1 MKRTI
6 AWILV
11 LVLCLGVF
19 AGCAEKPVASTNP
32 GTTAGA
38 AENEGLQK
46 AAKYLKAL
54 YNTAPVETGVD
65 FERTTIVPV
74 GTVQYTVT
82 WAVDVAEDL
91 VKIVAGENNTVVID
105 VNEDNQTETAY
116 KLTAT
121 VSDKDGNKKE
131 VVFDHILPKAVAKDG
146 TEFTVL
152 EIIEMGGAK
161 EHNTY
166 TDYKY
171 KVTGVITEVYNTQYG
186 NMKITDDAGN
196 ILTIYGTFSAD
207 GALRYDA
214 MDVKPVAGDT
224 VTIYGIVGQYNGT
237 PQIKNGWIVAHTPGE
252 GGTTEDPTEPSTPA
266 DPTTPTEPKPT
277 DPVTP
282 PVSEPAADST
292 LSVKDAITLALSKEH
307 NIYTTGKYYVTG
319 KITEIYN
326 TQYGN
331 MKITDDAGNI
341 LTIYGTYSADGSTR
355 FDAMSSQPKVG
366 DTVTI
371 YGIVGQYNGTPQ
383 IKNGWIVKI
392 NGSAPST
399 DPVTPPA
406 PPASNLSVV
415 DSLEVGKAYKFG
427 MVQGNLN
434 ATYYLAGGMSGFY
447 MSTTTD
453 ASAALD
459 VYVEE
464 TTGGYYL
471 YAMISG
477 TKTYISMVKAMGT
490 DGKEHINGK
499 YETAPSTVYTWD
511 AEAKTLVADIDGE
524 AYWHGTRSDKSYN
537 TVGPCAVS
545 FNGFYCQ
552 FYA

>member
-1 MKRTI
+1 
-6 AWILV
+6 
-11 LVLCLGVF
+11 
-19 AGCAEKPVASTNP
+19 
-32 GTTAGA
+32 
-38 AENEGLQK
+38 
-46 AAKYLKAL
+46 
-54 YNTAPVETGVD
+54 
-65 FERTTIVPV
+65 
-74 GTVQYTVT
+74 
-82 WAVDVAEDL
+82 
-91 VKIVAGENNTVVID
+91 
-105 VNEDNQTETAY
+105 
-116 KLTAT
+116 
-121 VSDKDGNKKE
+121 
-131 VVFDHILPKAVAKDG
+131 
-146 TEFTVL
+146 
-152 EIIEMGGAK
+152 
-161 EHNTY
+161 
-166 TDYKY
+166 
-171 KVTGVITEVYNTQYG
+171 
-186 NMKITDDAGN
+186 
-196 ILTIYGTFSAD
+196 
-207 GALRYDA
+207 
-214 MDVKPVAGDT
+214 
-224 VTIYGIVGQYNGT
+224 
-237 PQIKNGWIVAHTPGE
+237 
-252 GGTTEDPTEPSTPA
+252 
-266 DPTTPTEPKPT
+266 
-277 DPVTP
+277 VTP
-282 PVSEPAADST
+282 PASDPAADST

-307 NIYTTGKYYVTG
+307 NVYTTGKYYVTG

-331 MKITDDAGNI
+331 MKITDASGNI

-366 DTVTI
+366 DDVTI
-371 YGIVGQYNGTPQ
+371 YGIIGQFNGTPQ

-399 DPVTPPA
+399 EPVTPPA

-415 DSLEVGKAYKFG
+415 DSITVGKAYKFG

-447 MSTTTD
+447 MATTTD

>member
-19 AGCAEKPVASTNP
+19 AGCAENPVASTNP

-65 FERTTIVPV
+65 FERTTVVPV

-146 TEFTVL
+146 TEFSVA
-152 EIIEMGGAK
+152 EIIAMGAAK

-214 MDVKPVAGDT
+214 MEVKPVAGDT

-399 DPVTPPA
+399 EPVTPPA

-427 MVQGNLN
+427 MVQQKAGK
-434 ATYYLAGGMSGFY
+434 TVYLAGGMSGYY
-447 MSTTTD
+447 MATTENAST
-453 ASAALD
+453 ALD
-459 VYVEE
+459 VFVEE
-464 TTGGYYL
+464 TNGGYYL
-471 YAMISG
+471 YTMLSG
-477 TKTYISMVKAMGT
+477 KKTYINMVIST
-490 DGKEHINGK
+490 THVNGA
-499 YETAPSTVYTWD
+499 YEETAKTVYTWD
-511 AEAKTLVADIDGE
+511 ANAKTLVATMQPDGKDAE
-524 AYWHGTRSDKSYN
+524 PYWFGTRSDNTYL

-545 FNGFYCQ
+545 YNGFYCQ